1 MRRTMRRLAVAALL
15 CPGFAGAAIS
25 QEASKRSPSPELDA
39 CRTTGLLALKERSP
53 GVTDVV
59 LDPDSTIIA
68 KADTKVE
75 DTPIR
80 TVVIGDAYME
90 RKGTEKPYRFVCLI
104 GEKGKVVLTFFTQQ

>member
-1 MRRTMRRLAVAALL
+1 MARTTGLLGGAALCGCL
-15 CPGFAGAAIS
+15 LGPAFA
-25 QEASKRSPSPELDA
+25 QEAPRRGPSPELDA

-53 GVTDVV
+53 GVTDIV
-59 LDPDSTIIA
+59 LDPDSTTIA

-90 RKGTEKPYRFVCLI
+90 RKGSGKPYRFVCLI